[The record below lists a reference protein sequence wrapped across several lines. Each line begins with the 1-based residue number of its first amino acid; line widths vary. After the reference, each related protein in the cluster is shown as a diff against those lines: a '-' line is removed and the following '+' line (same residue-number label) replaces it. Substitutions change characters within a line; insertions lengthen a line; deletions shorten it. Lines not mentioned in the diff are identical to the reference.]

1 MMSVSEES
9 ARTQVDGYEGYSS
22 IEFQRVGEVLRV
34 TLANPRNKVNAVD
47 GEMHAEL
54 VRLFAELKTEGQARA
69 VLLTGSGRAFSAGGD
84 FAWMSS
90 TGPEDLYELRRE
102 GKQIVWNLLDV
113 ELPIVAAINGPAVGL
128 GATLALLCD
137 AIFVAETATIADP
150 HVRVGVA
157 AGDGGAVVW
166 PLAMGPVR
174 AKRYLLTGD
183 ALTAGEAAQMGLV
196 NAVAKADELQAEALA
211 FAERLAAGAPLAV
224 RYTKLAVNQLLK
236 QAMAT
241 AFDYSTALELVTFA
255 SRDHAEALRALHDKD
270 APRFEGR

>member
-1 MMSVSEES
+1 MEVDLKMSYDS
-9 ARTQVDGYEGYSS
+9 YSS
-22 IEFQRVGEVLRV
+22 MTFERLDDVLRV

-47 GEMHAEL
+47 GEMHADL
-54 VRLFAELKTEGQARA
+54 VRLFEELKTERSARA
-69 VLLTGSGRAFSAGGD
+69 VILTGSGRAFSAGGD
-84 FAWMSS
+84 FAWMSG

-102 GKQIVWNLLDV
+102 GKQIIWNLLDV
-113 ELPIVAAINGPAVGL
+113 EIPLVAAINGPAVGL

-137 AIFVAETATIADP
+137 AIFIADTATVADP
-150 HVRVGVA
+150 HVRVGIV
-157 AGDGGAVVW
+157 AGDGGAVAW

-183 ALTAGEAAQMGLV
+183 PLTAPEAEQLGLV
-196 NAVAKADELQAEALA
+196 NAVVEPDRLQAEALA
-211 FAERLAAGAPLAV
+211 FARRLAAGAPLAV

-255 SRDHAEALRALHDKD
+255 SADHAEALRALAAKET
-270 APRFEGR
+270 PRFNGT